1 MMLFFNA
8 NFICYYFYPTKKRE
22 ESLFWWRIRE
32 SLWQEAVPVRGKW
45 RACAE
50 RGSFLPA
57 MQALAFPGSKVLPFT
72 PKRVHFPI
80 LSTNIISRSTNQKGA
95 LTKMIALFVK
105 APFVWVF
112 SIRGLSNK
120 IKTWAMML
128 RLLRKCNSFSQQQKS
143 DRLGTFPSGNSSAMW
158 NIRNQFCFVLNL
170 YTCGWGNATHPFTY

>member
-1 MMLFFNA
+1 MVQKNIRTPFQTNRSCALS
-8 NFICYYFYPTKKRE
+8 FIPC
-22 ESLFWWRIRE
+22 
-32 SLWQEAVPVRGKW
+32 EAVPVRGKW

-105 APFVWVF
+105 APFVWVY

-128 RLLRKCNSFSQQQKS
+128 RLLRKCNSFAQHRKS

>member
-1 MMLFFNA
+1 MNEAAVEMRQMRPLGRA
-8 NFICYYFYPTKKRE
+8 YGIELDSKGSKQRKSLALSFIPC
-22 ESLFWWRIRE
+22 
-32 SLWQEAVPVRGKW
+32 EAVPVRGKW

-105 APFVWVF
+105 APFVWVY

-120 IKTWAMML
+120 IKT
-128 RLLRKCNSFSQQQKS
+128 
-143 DRLGTFPSGNSSAMW
+143 
-158 NIRNQFCFVLNL
+158 
-170 YTCGWGNATHPFTY
+170 